1 VDVGVEVSLYVFINR
16 VLRLVEVSDSSPGA
30 TISASKISLEV

>member
-1 VDVGVEVSLYVFINR
+1 MGVEVSLYAFINW

-30 TISASKISLEV
+30 TISAGKIWLEV